1 MSKPARL
8 GRIEE
13 PEPMVLF
20 LHPAAIIIAGLII
33 LLIVSALLF
42 AVNGG
47 SAVDS
52 GGMRNFLAAGV

>member
-13 PEPMVLF
+13 SEPMVLF

-33 LLIVSALLF
+33 LLIISALLF

-52 GGMRNFLAAGV
+52 GGMRNFLATGV